1 MESLQIIWSDSFKV
15 GHAQLDEE
23 HKRFVELINT
33 VYIAGSSRWARNEMN
48 PLLDGLVFL
57 ADQHFKHENS
67 VLMAINKSPIPS
79 GVNKSAFI
87 LATAAAA
94 IDKHIASHAKIR
106 PRLGVI
112 VKNIRSELRDAKPK
126 LSSEL
131 KDWFIDHAT
140 KYDAYLKPI
149 FELLN
154 KQVQ

>member
-1 MESLQIIWSDSFKV
+1 MESPQIVWSDSFEI
-15 GHAQLDEE
+15 GHGQLDQE
-23 HKRFVELINT
+23 HRRFVELINT
-33 VYIAGSSRWARNEMN
+33 IYIAGMSRWARNDVN
-48 PLLDGLVFL
+48 SLLDGLLYL

-67 VLMAINKSPIPS
+67 VLITIGRSPIPS

-94 IDKHIASHAKIR
+94 FDKHIASHAKIR

-131 KDWFIDHAT
+131 KDWFVDHAT
-140 KYDAYLKPI
+140 THDAYLKPI

-154 KQVQ
+154 RQAH